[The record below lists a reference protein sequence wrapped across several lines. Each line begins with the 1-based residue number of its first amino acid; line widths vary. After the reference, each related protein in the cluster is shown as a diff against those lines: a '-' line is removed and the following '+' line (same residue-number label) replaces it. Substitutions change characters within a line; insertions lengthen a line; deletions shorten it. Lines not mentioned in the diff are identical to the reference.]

1 MMKYDMRAAD
11 KCPHSFCLQ
20 ETDDLQET
28 DGPQETDDLQETDGP
43 QETDDLQ
50 ETDGPQEIDGLQ
62 EMDDKNGGF
71 VYNKKRK
78 SKI

>member
-20 ETDDLQET
+20 ETDYLQET
-28 DGPQETDDLQETDGP
+28 DGPK
-43 QETDDLQ
+43 ETDDLQ

>member
-1 MMKYDMRAAD
+1 MICGQQI
-11 KCPHSFCLQ
+11 KCPHLFCLQ

-28 DGPQETDDLQETDGP
+28 DGPQETDGL
-43 QETDDLQ
+43 
-50 ETDGPQEIDGLQ
+50 QEIDGLQ

>member
-20 ETDDLQET
+20 ETDVL
-28 DGPQETDDLQETDGP
+28 
-43 QETDDLQ
+43 
-50 ETDGPQEIDGLQ
+50 QEIDGLQ
-62 EMDDKNGGF
+62 DMDDKNGGF

-78 SKI
+78 SKILRR

>member
-28 DGPQETDDLQETDGP
+28 DGPQETDGL
-43 QETDDLQ
+43 
-50 ETDGPQEIDGLQ
+50 QEIDGLQ

>member
-28 DGPQETDDLQETDGP
+28 DGL
-43 QETDDLQ
+43 
-50 ETDGPQEIDGLQ
+50 QEIDGLQ

>member
-43 QETDDLQ
+43 QETDGL
-50 ETDGPQEIDGLQ
+50 QEIDGLQ